1 MEFIDRIIDILIV
14 HIIKVVL
21 LALFLVSVYRPTLIN
36 VILFI
41 MFLILSMV
49 NIQNEYRYL
58 RLTIWINSIA
68 ICVIYTFDV
77 FIQRDFS
84 TIRTWVLHIIGVQ
97 YKNENFKANVIKLK
111 YLPYIILQ
119 IVLVLS
125 TYVFQSDKYKYFK
138 S

>member
-68 ICVIYTFDV
+68 ICIIYTFDV
-77 FIQRDFS
+77 FI
-84 TIRTWVLHIIGVQ
+84 
-97 YKNENFKANVIKLK
+97 
-111 YLPYIILQ
+111 
-119 IVLVLS
+119 
-125 TYVFQSDKYKYFK
+125 
-138 S
+138 